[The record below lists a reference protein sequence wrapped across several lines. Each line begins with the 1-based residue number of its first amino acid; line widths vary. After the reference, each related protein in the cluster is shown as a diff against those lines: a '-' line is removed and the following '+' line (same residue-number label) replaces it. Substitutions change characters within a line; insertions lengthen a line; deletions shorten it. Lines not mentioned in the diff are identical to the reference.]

1 MLAECFHVT
10 PDRRIARPILLD
22 DPALGAGQ
30 IGLPGR
36 AATVAFEIRDSIPHG
51 NGIPAR
57 PRTPNG
63 NVRQMRGFVVA
74 EPCEQAR
81 NMVRRTSLRP
91 SVRTICEFLLQLS
104 DFADEQGQ
112 ESDWSGAAL
121 RLPR

>member
-10 PDRRIARPILLD
+10 PDRRIARPILD

-36 AATVAFEIRDSIPHG
+36 AARFEIRDSIPHG
-51 NGIPAR
+51 NGIPPR

-63 NVRQMRGFVVA
+63 NVRQMGRFVVPA

-81 NMVRRTSLRP
+81 NDFPAKAGSTTLCPKGSRLKLRFVTGER
-91 SVRTICEFLLQLS
+91 SVIQS
-104 DFADEQGQ
+104 
-112 ESDWSGAAL
+112 
-121 RLPR
+121 